1 MNWRAWC
8 AMALQVLIA
17 GATFHVA
24 RHGLQVFEPLHFIH
38 WRVQG
43 VALLFAVMLLIL
55 GRPLLPPREARW
67 PLLRLGMLG
76 GPCNQ
81 VLFFVGLARTT
92 PTHAALIYALTPA
105 TILLWSW
112 LAREDRPR
120 PGEVIALGLAFSGVL
135 ILLAPGLSGAGQE
148 ASLTGDLLVVGGML
162 CWAAYSRGMQRWT
175 GTLGAVPAT
184 AWAWLLAAAATVC
197 LWPWLGTG
205 LAVGAPG
212 LSHWIS
218 FGYVLVLTSFVA
230 YMLYGFGLER
240 LGPAR
245 TAIFLN
251 GQPVVA
257 MVIGLALGH
266 RDVGLRALI
275 ATALV
280 VGGVVLMQRQRGRSL
295 PTAARAASATPGS
308 SSLA

>member
-1 MNWRAWC
+1 MTVRAWA

-43 VALLFAVMLLIL
+43 VAVLFAILLALL
-55 GRPLLPPREARW
+55 GRPLLPPAGTRA
-67 PLLRLGMLG
+67 PLLLLGLLG

-81 VLFFVGLARTT
+81 VLFFVGLARTS
-92 PTHAALIYALTPA
+92 PVHAALIYALTPA
-105 TILLWSW
+105 TILLGSW
-112 LAREDRPR
+112 LTKAEKPR
-120 PGEVIALGLAFSGVL
+120 LRDGVALVLAFSGVL
-135 ILLAPGLSGAGQE
+135 LLLAPGLASGSGT
-148 ASLTGDLLVVGGML
+148 ASLQGDLLVVGGML
-162 CWAAYSRGMQRWT
+162 CWAAYSRGMRRWT
-175 GTLGAVPAT
+175 EALGAVPAT
-184 AWAWLLAAAATVC
+184 AWAWLLAAAATCC
-197 LWPWLGTG
+197 LWPWLG
-205 LAVGAPG
+205 PG
-212 LSHWIS
+212 LVVGSPQQGHWAS
-218 FGYVLVLTSFVA
+218 FAYVLVLTSFVA
-230 YMLYGFGLER
+230 YMLYGYGLER

-257 MVIGLALGH
+257 MVIGLLLGQ
-266 RDVGLRALI
+266 RDAGPTAFV
-275 ATALV
+275 ATGLV

-295 PTAARAASATPGS
+295 PTAALAASATPGS

>member
-1 MNWRAWC
+1 MTVRAWA

-24 RHGLQVFEPLHFIH
+24 RHGLEVFEPIRFIH

-43 VALLFAVMLLIL
+43 VALLFVGLLVL
-55 GRPLLPPREARW
+55 LRRPLLPPAGSR
-67 PLLRLGMLG
+67 LRLLVLGLLG

-81 VLFFVGLARTT
+81 ALFFSGLVHTT

-105 TILLWSW
+105 TVLVWSW
-112 LAREDRPR
+112 LARESRPSF
-120 PGEVIALGLAFSGVL
+120 GEAAALCLAFGGVAF
-135 ILLAPGLSGAGQE
+135 LLAPSLASGGSPPVLE
-148 ASLTGDLLVVGGML
+148 GDLLVVGGML
-162 CWAAYSRGMQRWT
+162 CWAAYSRGMRAWT
-175 GTLGAVPAT
+175 EQLGAMPAT
-184 AWAWLLAAAATVC
+184 AWAWVLAALATAC

-205 LAVGAPG
+205 LMRTEAGPD
-212 LSHWIS
+212 HWVA

-230 YMLYGFGLER
+230 YMLYGYGLQR

-245 TAIFLN
+245 TSIFLN

-257 MVIGLALGH
+257 MALGAATGQ
-266 RDVGLRALI
+266 RDVGPSALL
-275 ATALV
+275 ATLMV
-280 VGGVVLMQRQRGRSL
+280 VSGVVFMQRQRGRSL